1 MADENQTQEQDVTM
15 DVMPGAD
22 PVPEEEAGENF
33 KVDMSF
39 EEEEV
44 EFPKEGEVEEVE
56 ELKADEEP
64 SEGTEEVEEE
74 EEVEAVAEEA
84 ESGGEET
91 VLEDDAGD
99 TQQPAEPVQE
109 GSQEQKE
116 PMIPKSR
123 FDEVLAKQ
131 KALQKQLI
139 KLLNMILALKNCSI
153 KNSF

>member
-74 EEVEAVAEEA
+74 V
-84 ESGGEET
+84 S
-91 VLEDDAGD
+91 
-99 TQQPAEPVQE
+99 
-109 GSQEQKE
+109 
-116 PMIPKSR
+116 
-123 FDEVLAKQ
+123 
-131 KALQKQLI
+131 
-139 KLLNMILALKNCSI
+139 N
-153 KNSF
+153 